1 MSVSVSN
8 IDHLGLVAGI
18 IDEIGIERKINQ
30 LLGEQIAEK
39 ITAGQVV
46 KGMILNGLG
55 LVSSPLYLFSI
66 FFEGK
71 AIEHLIGPGAKAEY
85 FNDDRLGR
93 VLDQLYRKGL
103 NEVFVSVV
111 LEAVKIYQLELDTVH
126 LDSSSFS
133 VQGEYKSST
142 EELEPRVVN
151 ITYGYSRDH
160 RPDLKQFLMELIC
173 TADGDVPLW
182 MRIGDGNES
191 DSKQFAQAMK
201 AFKKQFNLDSL
212 IVADSALY
220 SQENLQALKN
230 IKWLS
235 RVPLKIKAAQNLV
248 LEADSEEFTP
258 SQQGGYSY
266 LELPKTYGGI
276 KQRWLVVSSEKRREA
291 DLKQLEKK
299 IQKDCSEANKALRQL
314 TTQRFACV
322 LDAERAAEKLLKK
335 SKYHELTSIKV
346 QEVKD
351 KSAVNVNYTVV
362 GQVRVSEDKIQ
373 PDKNQAGR
381 FILGTNVLDETE
393 LTAEQMLSKYKDQQ
407 AVERGFRFFKDP
419 YFLTDSVFLKSPHR
433 IEALGLI
440 MGLCLLVYTLGQ
452 RQLRQTLKRTKA
464 TVKNQLGRPTDRPTL
479 RWIFQCFQSIHL
491 LIQTGVVQVSNL
503 TEERLH
509 LLKFFPPSSQQYY
522 LRSPVF

>member
-1 MSVSVSN
+1 MSVEVSN

-18 IDEIGIERKINQ
+18 IDEIGIETKINQ
-30 LLGEQIAEK
+30 LLGVEIAEK

-55 LVSSPLYLFSI
+55 LVSSPLYLFSR
-66 FFEGK
+66 FLEGK
-71 AIEHLIGPGAKAEY
+71 AIEHLIGPGVKAEY

-103 NEVFVSVV
+103 NQVFVSVV
-111 LEAVKIYQLELDTVH
+111 LEAVKTYQLELDTVH
-126 LDSSSFS
+126 LDSTSFS
-133 VQGEYKSST
+133 VQGES
-142 EELEPRVVN
+142 EENQEESEPRVVN
-151 ITYGYSRDH
+151 ITYGYSRDR
-160 RPDLKQFLMELIC
+160 RPDLKQFLMELIS
-173 TADGDVPLW
+173 TSDGDVPLW

-191 DSKQFAQAMK
+191 DQKRFVQSMK
-201 AFKKQFNLDSL
+201 EFKKQFNLDSL

-220 SQENLQALKN
+220 SQGNLQSLKN

-248 LEADSEEFTP
+248 IEVDSDAFTP
-258 SQQGGYSY
+258 SKQAGYSY
-266 LELPKTYGGI
+266 LEVPKTYGGI
-276 KQRWLVVSSEKRREA
+276 KQRWLVVESEERRES

-299 IQKDCSEANKALRQL
+299 IQKDWCEANKALRQL
-314 TTQRFACV
+314 TAQRFACV
-322 LDAERAAEKLLKK
+322 PDAERAAKKLLKK

-351 KSAVNVNYTVV
+351 RYEANVSYNVV
-362 GQVRVSEDKIQ
+362 GKVTVSEDKIQ
-373 PDKNQAGR
+373 HDKNQAGR
-381 FILGTNVLDETE
+381 FILATNVLDETE
-393 LTAEQMLSKYKDQQ
+393 LTAEQMLSKYKDQP

-440 MGLCLLVYTLGQ
+440 MGLCLLVYTWGQ
-452 RQLRQTLKRTKA
+452 RQLRQTLKRTEA

-491 LIQTGVVQVSNL
+491 FIQTGAIQVSNL